1 MIKHIVL
8 SGGFYVGL
16 QMYGVIY
23 ELQRTKYLNMDNI
36 DSFYGTS
43 IGSVLCLILMLT
55 TNMENTYN
63 YIKNRPLNIF
73 TLSTIDD
80 NTKGIYTKD
89 IIIHLVRSFLYMNE
103 LTIESTLKDLYSK
116 TNKDFYVYAT
126 KLSDMKLEEFSHKSH
141 PNLSIIDCL
150 YMSCSIPYL
159 FNPLYKDGSFY
170 VDGAIIDNYPY
181 IYCLNRNKPDSI
193 LGIYTTHNNIDT
205 ISPDSSIIDYIIY
218 LNKKCYFRNNGSKEY
233 SDHENNIEI
242 LHNGITLEVLIE
254 LSNNTDTRVK
264 YIHNGIELAREHMIS
279 KNFIF

>member
-23 ELQRTKYLNMDNI
+23 ELQRTKYLNMDTI

-43 IGSVLCLILMLT
+43 IGSVLCLMLMLT
-55 TNMENTYN
+55 TNIENTYT

-73 TLSTIDD
+73 KLSTLDD

-89 IIIHLVRSFLYMNE
+89 VIIHLVRSFLYMNE

-159 FNPLYKDGSFY
+159 FNPLYRDNSFY

-181 IYCLNRNKPDSI
+181 TYCVNRNNPNSI
-193 LGIYTTHNNIDT
+193 LGIYTTHGNIDD
-205 ISPDSSIIDYIIY
+205 ISPEASIIDYILY
-218 LNKKCYFRNNGSKEY
+218 LNKKCYFRTVSKEY
-233 SDHENNIEI
+233 SEHENNIEI
-242 LHNGITLEVLIE
+242 LHNGITLDVLIE
-254 LSNNTDTRVK
+254 LHDNTDKRAE
-264 YIHNGIELAREHMIS
+264 YIQCGIEIAHNHMIS
-279 KNFIF
+279 QNFSF